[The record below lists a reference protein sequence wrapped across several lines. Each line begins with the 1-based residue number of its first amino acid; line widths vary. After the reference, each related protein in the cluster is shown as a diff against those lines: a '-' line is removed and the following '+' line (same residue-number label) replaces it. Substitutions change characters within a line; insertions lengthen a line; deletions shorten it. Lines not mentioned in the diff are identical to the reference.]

1 MVDDLIKEVGV
12 TGEFYKSFE
21 DAYNFYNEHLFDGQL
36 PPCLITTQ
44 RKSKRVLGYYSEKKF
59 IRLDGPEQMDELAL
73 NPVHFMNQ
81 TTEETLSVLVKNMV
95 MVWQY
100 HFGQPSRKG
109 YHNKQWAEA
118 MESVGLCPSEDG
130 EEGGKQT
137 GQKMSHY
144 IIQDGAFDRATKQLL
159 DMGFKIPWGDYV
171 PPSAPEDIAGEQ
183 GQKPPKTVTYTCP
196 ECALTA
202 KAAPFK
208 SLGCGGCQVWM
219 EDPDGNTNIADEDG
233 EEENFEESTSDT
245 EDSQEHSHELAE
257 AAE

>member
-1 MVDDLIKEVGV
+1 MPDDLNKEVSV

-21 DAYNFYNEHLFDGQL
+21 DAYNFYNEQLFDAQL

-59 IRLDGPEQMDELAL
+59 IQLDGPEQMDELAL

-100 HFGQPSRKG
+100 HYGQPSRKG

-118 MESVGLCPSEDG
+118 MEKIGLCPSEDG
-130 EEGGKQT
+130 EEGGKRT

-144 IIQDGAFDRATKQLL
+144 IIQDGAFDRATRQLL

-171 PPSAPEDIAGEQ
+171 PPPAPEDVAGEQ
-183 GQKPPKTVTYTCP
+183 GQKTKMVTYTCP
-196 ECALTA
+196 ECGLTA
-202 KAAPFK
+202 KAAPLN
-208 SLGCGGCQVWM
+208 SLGCGRCQVWM
-219 EDPDGNTNIADEDG
+219 EDPDGNTNIADQED
-233 EEENFEESTSDT
+233 EDFEESDSGI
-245 EDSQEHSHELAE
+245 EDSQDHFNELAD